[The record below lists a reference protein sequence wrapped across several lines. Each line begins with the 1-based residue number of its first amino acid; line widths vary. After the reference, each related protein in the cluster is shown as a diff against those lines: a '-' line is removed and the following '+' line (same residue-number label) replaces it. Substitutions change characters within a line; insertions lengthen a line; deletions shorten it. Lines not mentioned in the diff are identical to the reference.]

1 MNVARLNMV
10 HADHAWHRKV
20 IRSIKRLNE
29 TKGYCV
35 ASECT
40 LRRGAGGGAARGR
53 GRPGRRAAAAAGL
66 PPEDDRLFLSPPTW
80 D

>member
-35 ASECT
+35 ASECCA
-40 LRRGAGGGAARGR
+40 LRRREGGSRARG
-53 GRPGRRAAAAAGL
+53 L
-66 PPEDDRLFLSPPTW
+66 TD
-80 D
+80 